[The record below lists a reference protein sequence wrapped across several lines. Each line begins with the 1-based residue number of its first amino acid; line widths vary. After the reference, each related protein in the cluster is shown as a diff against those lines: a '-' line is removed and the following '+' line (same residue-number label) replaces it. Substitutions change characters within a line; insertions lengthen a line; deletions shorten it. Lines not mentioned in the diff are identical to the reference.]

1 MTGSEIVEKL
11 AEMQKH
17 YADAHRPVRSIDAYR
32 KRHAR
37 RHREIDHDGEIHVS
51 QYRPRH

>member
-1 MTGSEIVEKL
+1 MTGIEIVEKL

-17 YADAHRPVRSIDAYR
+17 YADAHRPVRSPEAYR

-37 RHREIDHDGEIHVS
+37 RHPELDGDGEVHVS
-51 QYRPRH
+51 QYRTRH

>member
-1 MTGSEIVEKL
+1 MTGIEIVEKL
-11 AEMQKH
+11 AEQQQL
-17 YADAHRPVRSIDAYR
+17 YADTHRPVRCLEAYR

-37 RHREIDHDGEIHVS
+37 RHPERDGDGEIHVS